1 MLAHLAHG
9 VHAAD
14 VHAGVLALLPDAGAV
29 GRTVLRD
36 EALWPAVGG
45 LAKEA
50 WLALADHTWADDF
63 TDGVGAAGVGVAG
76 ARGRSFSCIEK
87 NFLVLL

>member
-45 LAKEA
+45 LAEESG
-50 WLALADHTWADDF
+50 LALADDAGADHL
-63 TDGVGAAGVGVAG
+63 TDGVGAARVGVARAG
-76 ARGRSFSCIEK
+76 GRS
-87 NFLVLL
+87 LG